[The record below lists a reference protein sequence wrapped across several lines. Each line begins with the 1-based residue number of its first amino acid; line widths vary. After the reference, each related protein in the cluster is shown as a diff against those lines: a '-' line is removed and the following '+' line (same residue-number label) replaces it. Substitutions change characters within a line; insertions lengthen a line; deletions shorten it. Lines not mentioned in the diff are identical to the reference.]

1 MTRNG
6 TTGLDR
12 SRGTDL
18 RQNHYLIASRA
29 SGEQGIAAFLLE
41 DIGTAKKDVLKAWM
55 IAKVAD
61 PAAHVRYAQHV

>member
-1 MTRNG
+1 
-6 TTGLDR
+6 
-12 SRGTDL
+12 
-18 RQNHYLIASRA
+18 LIASRA

-61 PAAHVRYAQHV
+61 PPAHVRYAQHV